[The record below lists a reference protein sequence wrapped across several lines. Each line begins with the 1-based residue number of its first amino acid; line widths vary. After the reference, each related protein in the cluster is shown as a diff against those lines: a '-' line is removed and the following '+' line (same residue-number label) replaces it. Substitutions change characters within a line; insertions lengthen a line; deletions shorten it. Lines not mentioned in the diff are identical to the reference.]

1 MHYDIFR
8 SITRLQ
14 TVLLHTIHCKHEI
27 EENHVQSRFTS
38 MCIYIYVH
46 KCKGLTSLR
55 KPCSY
60 NASTEALASGP
71 LKDNRYLVKS
81 RIAKLWRGGWQYFR
95 DSSNDEASAF
105 MASDE
110 ISVD

>member
-1 MHYDIFR
+1 
-8 SITRLQ
+8 
-14 TVLLHTIHCKHEI
+14 
-27 EENHVQSRFTS
+27 